1 MADDGRE
8 PLAAQ
13 DGLPYPDFASAAES
27 VLAHLRQT
35 VGLRLWAVTRRAGG
49 DQVFLHADAD
59 PSTGYPDPDGF
70 AMPWHASLCSL
81 MAAGAGP
88 AVAPRVEDVPAYA
101 AAPSRGAV
109 RIGAYA
115 GAPLRTA
122 DGALFGSLCAYDP
135 DPVPERVAAAAPLV
149 VLSARLLS
157 TVLAFELAEDEQ
169 RRRAERAEAEAE
181 RDPLTGLANRRA
193 WDRLLA
199 VEEARCARYGS
210 AATVL
215 VIDVNGLK
223 PVNDGFGH
231 AAGDTLLRTTADV
244 LRRTARAGDLV
255 ARLGGDEFAVLAVQ
269 TDALGATAELA
280 RLRHALTRAGVS
292 AALGLGVR
300 PAGGALAAAWAEAD
314 GAMYRDKRS
323 GPQLLCRS

>member
-13 DGLPYPDFASAAES
+13 DGLPYPDFASAAEG

-101 AAPSRGAV
+101 AADSRGAV

-169 RRRAERAEAEAE
+169 RRRAERV
-181 RDPLTGLANRRA
+181 GLHSQHG
-193 WDRLLA
+193 
-199 VEEARCARYGS
+199 E
-210 AATVL
+210 
-215 VIDVNGLK
+215 
-223 PVNDGFGH
+223 
-231 AAGDTLLRTTADV
+231 
-244 LRRTARAGDLV
+244 LV
-255 ARLGGDEFAVLAVQ
+255 AAEPGDQV
-269 TDALGATAELA
+269 
-280 RLRHALTRAGVS
+280 AG
-292 AALGLGVR
+292 
-300 PAGGALAAAWAEAD
+300 AGGAAQHVGRGAQQRVTGRVAEPVVDRLQPVDVDHQHGGGGAVPRAAGHLQKAQMDVEALSPELSF
-314 GAMYRDKRS
+314 R
-323 GPQLLCRS
+323 L